1 MSCRHAL
8 KRFCQDICDTEEASS
23 LFRNVESERDFGI
36 SVRRHRRE
44 TQRAVRDFL
53 SVQSQAVVGPDI
65 GRQIKEI
72 QIIPYGQHAFRRI
85 VGCTERTVDILEF
98 QQTCVG
104 RSVGI
109 DESVQ
114 AEIVVVL
121 KFAVVSAIPVHG
133 FAVFGDSLVD
143 SVIAPFPDISAAQTR
158 IFLCQIPVFLKVS
171 GAVAHGMTVFD
182 QKERLLGIFGKIVDD
197 IRERRI
203 HSSVEIDI

>member
-1 MSCRHAL
+1 M
-8 KRFCQDICDTEEASS
+8 
-23 LFRNVESERDFGI
+23 RDF
-36 SVRRHRRE
+36 
-44 TQRAVRDFL
+44 F

-65 GRQIKEI
+65 GRQIQEI

-114 AEIVVVL
+114 TEIVVVL
-121 KFAVVSAIPVHG
+121 KFAVISAVPVHG
-133 FAVFGDSLVD
+133 LAVFGDALVD
-143 SVIAPFPDISAAQTR
+143 SMVAPFPDISAAQAR
-158 IFLCQIPVFLKVS
+158 VFLCQIPVFLKVS
-171 GAVAHGMTVFD
+171 GAVAHGVTVFD
-182 QKERLLGIFGKIVDD
+182 QKERLLGILGKIVGD